1 MDGQNKLPGNDKG
14 WVIMTII
21 FISLWT
27 LAIFLILKDPKN
39 EEMRWASI
47 TAFIGGSG
55 AFGRALIENFIP
67 YFQNHINIH
76 ENVLAVSGWIYVCC
90 TLLNILF
97 LPYAFFR
104 FSFTYVIRENKI
116 KYFLKYLFILP
127 PVFALI
133 NTINN
138 GKLLPRPKY
147 NYVIIN
153 LYAIPYILIG
163 FFIIVKRMI
172 EQKTPSERK
181 RYSVVL
187 LFTSPVLFQMFSVY
201 LSRLMGYIENFR
213 FNMIFFVIMLPFFA
227 YFLLS
232 SGVLDVRLKI
242 ENIQRDYSLKVMSS
256 GTMIL
261 NHALKN
267 NVLIISTCLHSLKSD
282 YEKLNNKIPEEI
294 GVIEETSQNMLEIIN
309 RIKEKTQDIKLVMK
323 NKNLKEMLDGII
335 FLVNNE
341 ISNYNEVDIS
351 LNCDE
356 DIFIFCDDIHTKE
369 VVYNIIKN
377 AVESIENNKK
387 GEIRINV
394 FKDKK
399 TITVSISDNGKGIS
413 KSEINYIYK
422 PFYTT
427 KKLKNNLGLGLT
439 YCAHVMQKH
448 GGNIFIKSKE
458 NIGTTVFL
466 TFPLKRR

>member
-1 MDGQNKLPGNDKG
+1 
-14 WVIMTII
+14 
-21 FISLWT
+21 
-27 LAIFLILKDPKN
+27 
-39 EEMRWASI
+39 
-47 TAFIGGSG
+47 
-55 AFGRALIENFIP
+55 
-67 YFQNHINIH
+67 
-76 ENVLAVSGWIYVCC
+76 
-90 TLLNILF
+90 
-97 LPYAFFR
+97 
-104 FSFTYVIRENKI
+104 
-116 KYFLKYLFILP
+116 
-127 PVFALI
+127 
-133 NTINN
+133 
-138 GKLLPRPKY
+138 
-147 NYVIIN
+147 
-153 LYAIPYILIG
+153 
-163 FFIIVKRMI
+163 
-172 EQKTPSERK
+172 
-181 RYSVVL
+181 
-187 LFTSPVLFQMFSVY
+187 
-201 LSRLMGYIENFR
+201 
-213 FNMIFFVIMLPFFA
+213 MIFFVIMLPFFA